1 MLEFVHPDQWL
12 RLQQLI
18 AEANANPAVYL
29 SLGNQYRTIL
39 DDIPT
44 TNEYQDARNRFYAQA
59 LAAYS
64 AGIEQLTNGAASSE
78 LGSLYSA
85 LAALYR
91 TQVALADGRT
101 DADYAAVMVDAAQQ
115 ALSYLPVDD
124 SHRRIG
130 SVGC

>member
-1 MLEFVHPDQWL
+1 MEFVHPDQWL

-85 LAALYR
+85 L
-91 TQVALADGRT
+91 
-101 DADYAAVMVDAAQQ
+101 
-115 ALSYLPVDD
+115 LPRSIVPKL
-124 SHRRIG
+124 HWRMAGPTPIMLR
-130 SVGC
+130 